1 MALVMALVKIG
12 VGADLGGVELP
23 VQDLREMR
31 ALTASCS
38 CTAGLDEEG
47 RCQGRA
53 GERERGRERGKGEGG
68 RVEREKEKRERER
81 GGKSEIDQSSH
92 GISRRIIPHISNV
105 RN

>member
-38 CTAGLDEEG
+38 
-47 RCQGRA
+47 
-53 GERERGRERGKGEGG
+53 
-68 RVEREKEKRERER
+68 
-81 GGKSEIDQSSH
+81 
-92 GISRRIIPHISNV
+92 
-105 RN
+105 

>member
-47 RCQGRA
+47 RCREGQERGR
-53 GERERGRERGKGEGG
+53 RGRERGKGEGG
-68 RVEREKEKRERER
+68 RVEREKGERERER
-81 GGKSEIDQSSH
+81 GGKREMDQSSH
-92 GISRRIIPHISNV
+92 GISRRISPHISNV